1 MSEASIE
8 AECYWRQKQVE
19 PDPNEPAETQGDD
32 TPDGPI
38 ILEVENNFEQ
48 LKWRAEISPR
58 NVTIPMAAPKI
69 SSLSFCRIR
78 RIV

>member
-1 MSEASIE
+1 MASKE
-8 AECYWRQKQVE
+8 EE

-48 LKWRAEISPR
+48 QKWRAAIKPR
-58 NVTIPMAAPKI
+58 AVTIPMAAPKT
-69 SSLSFCRIR
+69 SSLSFDRIR